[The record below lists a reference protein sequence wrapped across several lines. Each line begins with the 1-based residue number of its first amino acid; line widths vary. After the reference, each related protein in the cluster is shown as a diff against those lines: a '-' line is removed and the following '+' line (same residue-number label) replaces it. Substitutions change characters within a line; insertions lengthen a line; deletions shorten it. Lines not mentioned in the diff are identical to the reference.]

1 MVRGIKATFVIL
13 FLSMIWA
20 PTLADRFHVSG
31 IASLNENRIRV
42 SRPSDL
48 RALLVEGAPFAR
60 QYENYF
66 NDSFGLRDLLIR
78 VKHQIDYSVFGE
90 SDKVLIGKE
99 GWLFYRSVDDELVYV
114 ETSARPHL
122 EELFTR
128 LAALNA
134 ALAARG
140 ITLVV
145 VPCPMNATVYPEM
158 TPRTAARRPKTTA
171 FDLYRSFLHAHP
183 EIVSIDPQPLLTAF
197 KKRMPAYYKTDF
209 HWTDPAAAY
218 IAKDLVN
225 ELGERSGV
233 GALWAQPIEVEWRK
247 ESNGGE
253 ASALGLLWPPV
264 EEQLHLKQDGIRP
277 AVGRFTSFAANEWIY
292 EADAARG
299 SSLIPPTVLFGD
311 SFSDA
316 FDRAGAR
323 AYFRRLEKYYIYD
336 FARKY
341 PAIRP
346 DTRFVVIEH
355 IETVLNQMATDAFWP
370 DLAAAASI
378 PAVSEHEPAPLAVVA
393 SMSPGVG
400 GTLSADPDP
409 VVVCSRTGVG
419 ATTIAWRASRS
430 RSVEVHVGA
439 PDGALFA
446 RGGSSGTSRTG
457 EWVSAGTTFYLQD
470 VEGGAPLTS
479 ASTLATLSVGTV
491 AGPCAP

>member
-1 MVRGIKATFVIL
+1 MVRGIKASCVIL
-13 FLSMIWA
+13 FLSMLWA

-31 IASLNENRIRV
+31 IASLKENRVRA

-48 RALLVEGAPFAR
+48 RTLLVEGAPFAR
-60 QYENYF
+60 QYEDYF

-90 SDKVLIGKE
+90 SDKVLVGKE
-99 GWLFYRSVDDELVYV
+99 GWLFYRSVDDELFYV

-128 LAALNA
+128 LVSLNA

-171 FDLYRSFLHAHP
+171 FDVYRGFLREHP
-183 EIVSIDPQPLLTAF
+183 EILSIDPQPMLMGL
-197 KKRMPAYYKTDF
+197 KRRMPAYHKTDF

-218 IAKDLVN
+218 VAKDLVN

-233 GALWAQPIEVEWRK
+233 GALWAQPIETEWRK
-247 ESNGGE
+247 ESSGGE
-253 ASALGLLWPPV
+253 ASAMGLLWPPV
-264 EEQLHLKQDGIRP
+264 EEQLHLKQDRIRP
-277 AVGRFTSFAANEWIY
+277 SFGRFTQFAPNEWIY
-292 EADAARG
+292 ESYSAPGAN
-299 SSLIPPTVLFGD
+299 LIPPTVLFGD

-316 FDRAGAR
+316 FERAGAR
-323 AYFRRLEKYYIYD
+323 AYFRRIEKHYIHD
-336 FARKY
+336 FGKKY

-355 IETVLNQMATDAFWP
+355 IEVVLNQMVTDAFWP
-370 DLAAAASI
+370 DVAAEASS
-378 PAVSEHEPAPLAVVA
+378 PAGSASEPAPFAVVA
-393 SMSPGVG
+393 SVSPGVR
-400 GTLSADPDP
+400 GTLSADPNP

-419 ATTIAWRASRS
+419 ATNIAWKASRS
-430 RSVEVHVGA
+430 RLVEVHVGA

-446 RGGSSGTSRTG
+446 RGSSSGTSRTG
-457 EWVSAGTTFYLQD
+457 EWVTPGATFYLQD
-470 VEGGAPLTS
+470 VEGGAPLT
-479 ASTLATLSVGTV
+479 AANTLATLTVGTV